1 MTLKPEESPDKLSLQ
16 SEGYKGRRLNRL
28 PLLLLFFL
36 SALMIGIVGYTY
48 FSKVE
53 HQDQQ
58 AGKVNTAT
66 EQALPEPSND
76 AGIMQS
82 LPSSGEITPR
92 VAEPDA
98 PVSPVNTAV
107 PQAVNVPDQQSQILA
122 QEWQSYAQQQL
133 KIELARQEAALAA
146 LDSSTT
152 VQIQNPPQTK
162 PVEYD
167 MTGNRAKTDAV
178 PSVSSDSSS
187 GGDDPNKQQQ
197 KAAWLNQQPNTQ
209 DYLQNTRKSPVSPYE
224 IKAGTVIVSTMIGG
238 INSDLPGTILG
249 QVSQNVYD
257 SATGQYLLIPTGSKL
272 VGIYDNGVS
281 MGQKR
286 VLIAW
291 NRIIYPDGSS
301 LDLGMMPGTDQGG
314 YAGFQDQ
321 VNNHYTQVF
330 GNALLLSLFSAG
342 IQLSQPQSNNDDDY
356 SNSQIVAAS
365 IGQQMG
371 ALGMSMAQRGLSI
384 APTIEIRPGYPFN
397 VMVTKDIILKPWE
410 GN

>member
-36 SALMIGIVGYTY
+36 SALMIGIIGYTY

-58 AGKVNTAT
+58 AGKVNAAT

-92 VAEPDA
+92 VAEADA
-98 PVSPVNTAV
+98 PPSSPNASTSQ
-107 PQAVNVPDQQSQILA
+107 PVNVPDQQSQILA

-133 KIELARQEAALAA
+133 KIEQARQEAALAA

-167 MTGNRAKTDAV
+167 MTGNRAKTDPV
-178 PSVSSDSSS
+178 PSLSPDSSS

-321 VNNHYTQVF
+321 VNNHYAQVF

-356 SNSQIVAAS
+356 SSSQIVAAS

-384 APTIEIRPGYPFN
+384 APTIEIRPGYAFN
-397 VMVTKDIILKPWE
+397 VMVTKDIVLKPWE